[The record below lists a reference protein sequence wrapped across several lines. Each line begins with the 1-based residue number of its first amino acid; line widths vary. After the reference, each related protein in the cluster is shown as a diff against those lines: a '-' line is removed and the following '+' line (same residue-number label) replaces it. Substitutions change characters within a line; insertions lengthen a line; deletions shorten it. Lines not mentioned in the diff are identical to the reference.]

1 MEDEEKLKKATT
13 LTMLSWSLM
22 TSVGSMLGGYLVST
36 IGIVGCYF
44 IDSLTFV
51 VSAYFLVIM
60 GGHWDVSSIKSTESK
75 EEIEIDIERNQGM
88 KAKVTY
94 LLETVWDMT
103 VGGANYIRKSS
114 FWPIVLI
121 KASSSLIYGGADVL
135 NVSFSENVQ
144 TNDTTTDNNNYF
156 DEEAIHSRRLGL
168 LFSGVGLGC
177 LIGPFLADPFI
188 KMKHPHTLLDA
199 CILAFLAQAIG
210 CLGMGYFKESFYCT
224 VIYTSI
230 RSAGSMNAWMY
241 SSLLLQIYS
250 KPDMLGRVM
259 AVDYALALTSEA
271 SSAMLA
277 GTLLDLPQ
285 TPYQVSIV
293 LSYIATF
300 FFIVWVLYGIRR
312 SQNTSTS

>member
-13 LTMLSWSLM
+13 LTMLSWSVM

-51 VSAYFLVIM
+51 VSAFLLFIM

-75 EEIEIDIERNQGM
+75 GEEEIERNQGM

-144 TNDTTTDNNNYF
+144 TTDTTTTNNNYF

-168 LFSGVGLGC
+168 LFFGVGFGC

-210 CLGMGYFKESFYCT
+210 CLGMGYFQESFYCT

-241 SSLLLQIYS
+241 SSILLQIYS

-277 GTLLDLPQ
+277 GILLDLPQ
-285 TPYQVSIV
+285 SPYQVSIV

-300 FFIVWVLYGIRR
+300 LFIVWVLYGIRR
-312 SQNTSTS
+312 SQNISTS